1 EMQKMGPSR
10 AQLLAAVEGVESPS
24 EEWWKSQSPCLK
36 CGRNGDCIPHW
47 SKNSKRSTLTSC
59 KLCHIKRVPCSLKID
74 WQISELVRLHPE
86 WPGWWIVEKEREGW
100 LKKTRGAKVESGAG
114 SSSKVPSKGKGKRKA
129 QSEEEEEE
137 SNWQSSSPDAD
148 GDSDPDAVVELVTRP
163 TKRPRIMEYRPY
175 SKPPG
180 PTALPGCSIA
190 KTLPPKPSSSKVGGV
205 FVLVP
210 PLTVPQPSD
219 RALRDVV
226 PSNPKIPLF
235 APSETPE
242 VAITSPPA
250 GPVPDPA
257 PKFIPDPKS
266 PLTIRVR
273 PNPPPL
279 RAPSPPPRQVPAPSS
294 PGFEIRD
301 QVHQGIVF
309 SRGDVLRAR
318 VAESRRTSLI
328 YAQQLFQAYA
338 IASMRATQLDVV
350 RRELQENNV
359 VLSPLANFCLNE
371 VIESSRL
378 SVVQSAFTMG
388 SRVSVRL
395 RRALAGG
402 EIPSEQELIDAMDEE
417 GADE

>member
-1 EMQKMGPSR
+1 
-10 AQLLAAVEGVESPS
+10 
-24 EEWWKSQSPCLK
+24 
-36 CGRNGDCIPHW
+36 
-47 SKNSKRSTLTSC
+47 
-59 KLCHIKRVPCSLKID
+59 
-74 WQISELVRLHPE
+74 
-86 WPGWWIVEKEREGW
+86 
-100 LKKTRGAKVESGAG
+100 
-114 SSSKVPSKGKGKRKA
+114 
-129 QSEEEEEE
+129 
-137 SNWQSSSPDAD
+137 
-148 GDSDPDAVVELVTRP
+148 
-163 TKRPRIMEYRPY
+163 MEYRPY

-180 PTALPGCSIA
+180 PTALPGRSIA
-190 KTLPPKPSSSKVGGV
+190 KTLPPKPSTSKVGGV

-210 PLTVPQPSD
+210 PLTAPQPSD
-219 RALRDVV
+219 PALRDAV
-226 PSNPKIPLF
+226 PSNSKVPLF

-242 VAITSPPA
+242 VATTSPPA
-250 GPVPDPA
+250 GPVPDPT
-257 PKFIPDPKS
+257 PRFVPDPKS

-279 RAPSPPPRQVPAPSS
+279 RAPSPPLRQVPAPSS

-301 QVHQGIVF
+301 QVHQGVVF

-350 RRELQENNV
+350 WRELQENNV

-388 SRVSVRL
+388 SRVSDRL